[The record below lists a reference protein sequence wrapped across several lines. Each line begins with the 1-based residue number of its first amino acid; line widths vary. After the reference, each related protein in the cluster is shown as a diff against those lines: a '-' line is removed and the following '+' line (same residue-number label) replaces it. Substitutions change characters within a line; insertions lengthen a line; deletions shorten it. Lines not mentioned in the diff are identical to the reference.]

1 MPVRPFHSLVYEQ
14 RRRHLTTF
22 QNLCV
27 DPLSRAIR
35 HGSVRGPHTSAERE
49 QRGASQCSN
58 PTRHRPVANESNHPN
73 PNCACNLQRH
83 LQARPSNG
91 GPPLRP
97 WPPLCVPPSTPCEW
111 GQQQGGGSADLRV
124 RSAGLGSAEHCCQ
137 GHPQTLDRKNTGR
150 AQTTHT
156 GDANSSPVSL
166 SPAPLS
172 RPPAAPDLGPAAR
185 RVRGRRID
193 LWREVS

>member
-97 WPPLCVPPSTPCEW
+97 TEHTVRMGPTTGWRERGPPCP
-111 GQQQGGGSADLRV
+111 LRWAWIG
-124 RSAGLGSAEHCCQ
+124 RALLPRAPANLGSEKHGSCTDDTHGRFQQFACFTFSCS
-137 GHPQTLDRKNTGR
+137 TLSASGR
-150 AQTTHT
+150 TRLGAR
-156 GDANSSPVSL
+156 G
-166 SPAPLS
+166 
-172 RPPAAPDLGPAAR
+172 AAGSGEAY
-185 RVRGRRID
+185 
-193 LWREVS
+193 